1 MWNTVL
7 WALIIPYKVPNVS
20 SFPCAMPKIPRTGEQ
35 NRHPALFHFHSHIQG
50 EELSINQPWGGWW
63 TESGDHQLRLVYFP
77 IIYRVLA
84 PSQVVGLGISE
95 PSTVTVNTLRN
106 KKSKNLSWPNM
117 LSISFYINCFSE
129 VTVQPCLGWKKTD
142 TVPPHIPLAP
152 NVPSPFQGHSSGCSW
167 TPFENNIETRRTPRR
182 WPIWK
187 MCKTCKTM
195 GTMEI
200 RSQPRD
206 DSVWQHDPQPK
217 HHFFCWWKRH
227 RMPHWTTDPVMQALV
242 WRGNNL
248 KKELDLRKICDD
260 FVWWF
265 LSGH

>member
-1 MWNTVL
+1 
-7 WALIIPYKVPNVS
+7 
-20 SFPCAMPKIPRTGEQ
+20 
-35 NRHPALFHFHSHIQG
+35 
-50 EELSINQPWGGWW
+50 
-63 TESGDHQLRLVYFP
+63 
-77 IIYRVLA
+77 
-84 PSQVVGLGISE
+84 
-95 PSTVTVNTLRN
+95 
-106 KKSKNLSWPNM
+106 M

-129 VTVQPCLGWKKTD
+129 VTVQPCLGWKKTN
-142 TVPPHIPLAP
+142 TLLPHIPLAP

-167 TPFENNIETRRTPRR
+167 TPFENNIETPRTPRR

-227 RMPHWTTDPVMQALV
+227 RIPHWTTDPVMQSLV

-248 KKELDLRKICDD
+248 KKELDLRKIRED

-265 LSGH
+265 LSGHQTNCGMIRCIISAWVLEFKFKDISFSAEDVLFACFNHWSACHCNTTVCLPKLMSKYI